1 MLWSVAG
8 QAVECTAVE
17 TLFHCGKLSPAGAI
31 CLSQTFS
38 DHLGRTSV
46 QLKNDCDLC
55 EDDRQLDGDES
66 LLMIPFIPDVTST
79 AIVLKGLNLE

>member
-17 TLFHCGKLSPAGAI
+17 TLFHRGKLSPAGAI

-38 DHLGRTSV
+38 DHLGRRSI

-55 EDDRQLDGDES
+55 EDDRQLDGDKS
-66 LLMIPFIPDVTST
+66 LLIIFIPDDTST
-79 AIVLKGLNLE
+79 AIVLKGLNIE